1 MHKKHEGG
9 RYMFAV
15 VTAGGKQYKVQEGD
29 VLRIEKVLAEKGEEF
44 ELKPL
49 MISENDKIQLSS
61 DELSQFAVKAK
72 VLQTSKAKKV
82 LVFTYRN
89 KTNEHRRKGH
99 RQHYSEIK
107 IEKISKR

>member
-1 MHKKHEGG
+1 MHIKYEGG

-29 VLRIEKVLAEKGEEF
+29 VLRVEKVPVPIGEEF
-44 ELKPL
+44 DLKPL
-49 MISENDKIQLSS
+49 MVSENEKVELSS
-61 DELSQFAVKAK
+61 DVLSNYSVKAK

-99 RQHYSEIK
+99 RQLFSEIK
-107 IEKISKR
+107 IEKISRR